1 MNELINFH
9 ETSFPFN
16 IEKKH
21 SDLKEPLDIGKIKQP
36 IKISLKISKI
46 SLKEFILSGN
56 ITVTIEKEC
65 QSCLDLI
72 EVQLTIDSKVTI
84 KDLSD
89 LTEENKDSDDIHFQN
104 LECFDIEKFIAEEVY
119 LNFPSTVLCS
129 KEECIK
135 EKSYVD
141 KVKYQPFKKIRD
153 LIK

>member
-1 MNELINFH
+1 MNELINFN
-9 ETSFPFN
+9 EASFPFN

-21 SDLKEPLDIGKIKQP
+21 SDLKEPLDIGTIKQP
-36 IKISLKISKI
+36 IKSSLKISKI
-46 SLKEFILSGN
+46 SLNEFILSGK
-56 ITVTIEKEC
+56 ITVTSEKEC

-72 EVQLTIDSKVTI
+72 EVQLIIDSKVTI

-119 LNFPSTVLCS
+119 LNFPSIVLCS

-135 EKSYVD
+135 EKSYED
-141 KVKYQPFKKIRD
+141 KEKYQPFKKIRD
-153 LIK
+153 LIM

>member
-9 ETSFPFN
+9 EASFPFN

-46 SLKEFILSGN
+46 SLNEFILSGK

-72 EVQLTIDSKVTI
+72 EVQLIIDSKVYSI
-84 KDLSD
+84 
-89 LTEENKDSDDIHFQN
+89 QN
-104 LECFDIEKFIAEEVY
+104 NDE
-119 LNFPSTVLCS
+119 
-129 KEECIK
+129 
-135 EKSYVD
+135 
-141 KVKYQPFKKIRD
+141 
-153 LIK
+153 